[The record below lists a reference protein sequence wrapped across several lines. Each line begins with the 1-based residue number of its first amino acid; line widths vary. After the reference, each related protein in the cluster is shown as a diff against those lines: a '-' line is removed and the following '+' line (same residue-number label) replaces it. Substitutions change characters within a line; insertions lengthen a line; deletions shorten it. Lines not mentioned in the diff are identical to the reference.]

1 MSKSKLSVKSYKEF
15 YIVKYT
21 DKVTYDVVNP
31 HNGKLRVVK
40 SEQAAKWRITRAVNL
55 AEKVRKLV

>member
-1 MSKSKLSVKSYKEF
+1 MSKSKMIVKSYKEF
-15 YIVKYT
+15 YIVKYNG
-21 DKVTYDVVNP
+21 KSTYDVVNP

-55 AEKVRKLV
+55 ADKVRRLV